1 MQYLK
6 NEVFSVPIHR
16 NCNDESGG
24 QKLADAIASARTQVA
39 QMVGG

>member
-1 MQYLK
+1 MQYLLMK
-6 NEVFSVPIHR
+6 CFPSQYYR

-39 QMVGG
+39 QLVGG